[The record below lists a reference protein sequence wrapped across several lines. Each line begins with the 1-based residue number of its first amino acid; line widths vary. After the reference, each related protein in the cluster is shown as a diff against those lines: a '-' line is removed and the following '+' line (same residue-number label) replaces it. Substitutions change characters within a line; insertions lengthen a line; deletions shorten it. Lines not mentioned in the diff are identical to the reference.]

1 MTGSTKKLLVLL
13 LILAVGGAFNFQ
25 RNVKKEERQLR
36 PYRGYSD
43 SDLQALLEAYRA
55 DADQL
60 AKRYGAVKTARSN
73 VRGGGLIDEQVRQ
86 FEEIQERGAQVRD
99 AGAQISMREADI
111 AQMEREILLRDQ
123 ERDRLRHFLRR
134 VATFD

>member
-13 LILAVGGAFNFQ
+13 LILAVGGAYNYQ
-25 RNVKKEERQLR
+25 RNVKQEELQLR

-43 SDLQALLEAYRA
+43 SDLQALLEAYRT

-60 AKRYGAVKTARSN
+60 AKRYGAVRKVRST

-86 FEEIQERGAQVRD
+86 FEEIQRRGDEVRD

-111 AQMEREILLRDQ
+111 AQMEREIRLRDQ
-123 ERDRLRHFLRR
+123 ERDRLRLFLRR